1 MQIMQGQIVRLDTF
15 LPATAFYQ
23 GACTLGHTT
32 LQSRHETKPKTSKC
46 DRVFSHKKNNFVLRK
61 ELEKGG

>member
-32 LQSRHETKPKTSKC
+32 LQSRHETKPKTNATESS
-46 DRVFSHKKNNFVLRK
+46 RNFVLRK